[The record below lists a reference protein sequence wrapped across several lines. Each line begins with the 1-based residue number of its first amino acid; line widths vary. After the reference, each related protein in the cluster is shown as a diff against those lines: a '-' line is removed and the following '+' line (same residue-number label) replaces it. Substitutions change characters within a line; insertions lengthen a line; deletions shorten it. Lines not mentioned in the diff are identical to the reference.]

1 MANLLPGQ
9 KVFIEHSIQL
19 TRLRNN
25 IDDHQH
31 INFNP
36 TYGND
41 GNIINCDDDRK
52 LLPEL
57 PRENLRLV
65 K

>member
-1 MANLLPGQ
+1 MANITPGQ

-19 TRLRNN
+19 SRLRNN
-25 IDDHQH
+25 IEDQQQM
-31 INFNP
+31 NFNP
-36 TYGND
+36 TYGNE
-41 GNIINCDDDRK
+41 GFVINADDDRK
-52 LLPEL
+52 SLPEL